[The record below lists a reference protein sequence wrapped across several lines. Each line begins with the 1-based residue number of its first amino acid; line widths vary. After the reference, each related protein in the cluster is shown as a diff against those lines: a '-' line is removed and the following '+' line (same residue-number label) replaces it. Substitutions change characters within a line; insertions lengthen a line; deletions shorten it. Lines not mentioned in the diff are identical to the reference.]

1 MEYSLHL
8 ECSKFLYFI
17 TYMYVFSNITKD
29 NNEVFIKFR
38 EINGLLKSINLN
50 KNKEGKK
57 NNRKNQD
64 K

>member
-1 MEYSLHL
+1 
-8 ECSKFLYFI
+8 
-17 TYMYVFSNITKD
+17 MYVFSKITKD